1 MTIAYIG
8 LGSNIGERQQ
18 NITTALKLLH
28 YPPTVQVLRVAPLY
42 STAPVGDTDQDWFLN
57 TVAEV
62 KTSISPL
69 ELLKALLAIENQLGR
84 VRTRRW
90 GPRNIDLDL
99 LLYGSTT
106 MDTAELTLPHPRMTE
121 RAFVMVPLADLNPV
135 LMMPGNI
142 TASQLAESLRNAQQI
157 TPYPKGD

>member
-8 LGSNIGERQQ
+8 LGSNLGERQA

-28 YPPTVQVLRVAPLY
+28 YPPAVQVLRVAPLY

-62 KTSISPL
+62 KTLLSPL
-69 ELLKALLAIENQLGR
+69 ELLKTLLAIENQLGR
-84 VRTRRW
+84 IRTRRW

-99 LLYGSTT
+99 LLYGNTT
-106 MDTAELTLPHPRMTE
+106 MDTTQLTLPHPRMTE
-121 RAFVMVPLADLNPV
+121 RAFVMVPLADLNPT

-142 TASQLAESLRNAQQI
+142 AVGKLAAKLRVEQQI
-157 TPYPKGD
+157 IPYPKGD

>member
-1 MTIAYIG
+1 
-8 LGSNIGERQQ
+8 
-18 NITTALKLLH
+18 
-28 YPPTVQVLRVAPLY
+28 
-42 STAPVGDTDQDWFLN
+42 VGDTDQDWFLN

>member
-1 MTIAYIG
+1 MAIAYIG
-8 LGSNIGERQQ
+8 LGSNLGERQA
-18 NITTALKLLH
+18 NITAALKLLH
-28 YPPTVQVLRVAPLY
+28 DPPAVQVLRGAPLY
-42 STAPVGDTDQDWFLN
+42 SSAPVGDTDQDWFLN

-62 KTSISPL
+62 KTSLSPL
-69 ELLKALLAIENQLGR
+69 ELLKTLLAIENQLGR
-84 VRTRRW
+84 IRTRRW

-99 LLYGSTT
+99 LLYGGTT

-142 TASQLAESLRNAQQI
+142 TAGKLAEKLRANQQI
-157 TPYPKGD
+157 TPFLKGE